1 MSVLSNYLNILV
13 IIIAYMGESF
23 MFIKVLFLDM
33 FENDR

>member
-1 MSVLSNYLNILV
+1 MSALPNYLHILV
-13 IIIAYMGESF
+13 ILIAYMGESF